1 MPFTCQVMTGI
12 SGVLS
17 VYFFDKD
24 ISLFIP
30 LLLLVAFGF
39 FEILLR
45 NSLFKIMHRMDN
57 DILEILSIKP
67 KEYNLFHQRFEK
79 FKQMV
84 MATPLNFLYVFLIC
98 AFLIFIIL
106 INDPRN
112 ILLIIA
118 PLLIAFLDAFYL
130 KSFLRKKEEDIARDE
145 KALLKSKDID
155 NFRQSELTLHEK
167 TYQYGKMVLL
177 KKYSFILIM
186 LISTCSLMIA
196 NQQFSIPF
204 IVFYLSVE
212 FALYS
217 NLSTLFS
224 FSEERRKYLQAKVAI
239 SNVLHQNDE
248 II

>member
-118 PLLIAFLDAFYL
+118 PLFFYNDTIIL
-130 KSFLRKKEEDIARDE
+130 SLSCQVD
-145 KALLKSKDID
+145 
-155 NFRQSELTLHEK
+155 
-167 TYQYGKMVLL
+167 
-177 KKYSFILIM
+177 FI
-186 LISTCSLMIA
+186 
-196 NQQFSIPF
+196 
-204 IVFYLSVE
+204 
-212 FALYS
+212 
-217 NLSTLFS
+217 
-224 FSEERRKYLQAKVAI
+224 
-239 SNVLHQNDE
+239 
-248 II
+248 